1 MKLTKRH
8 LDEEFVL
15 GTNRGDDGRSS
26 GGRYTGSASIASTAT
41 PTSPGRK
48 YAGTLTN
55 VGIPTKAV
63 NRITVYG
70 GPEKGFFEVDEDDE
84 RLFYNRRTA
93 REAVGRNNE
102 VLRFLRNSGVV
113 SPQVM
118 QNLATANFGQ
128 VAVAD
133 GMARTAPNIKATGK
147 LSLDPRLSASNTL
160 SRGGLDIGNAISR

>member
-8 LDEEFVL
+8 LEEEFQF
-15 GTNRGDDGRSS
+15 GTASGDDGSATQGQFS
-26 GGRYTGSASIASTAT
+26 GTASIASTAT

-48 YAGTLTN
+48 YSGTLTN

-63 NRITVYG
+63 NKITVYG
-70 GPEKGFFEVDEDDE
+70 GPDKGFFEVDEDDE

-102 VLRFLRNSGVV
+102 VMRFLQNSGVV

-133 GMARTAPNIKATGK
+133 GMARTAPNIKATGR
-147 LSLDPRLSASNTL
+147 LTLDPRLSASNTL
-160 SRGGLDIGNAISR
+160 SRGGFDFGNAISR

>member
-1 MKLTKRH
+1 MKLDQRH
-8 LDEEFVL
+8 IEEEFEL
-15 GTNRGDDGRSS
+15 GTEGGDDGSATQ
-26 GGRYTGSASIASTAT
+26 GRFTGTASISTTAT
-41 PTSPGRK
+41 PATPGSK
-48 YAGTLTN
+48 FAGTLTTI
-55 VGIPTKAV
+55 GIPSKSV
-63 NRITVYG
+63 GKIKVYG
-70 GPEKGFFEVDEDDE
+70 GPNKGFIEVDDDDE

-102 VLRFLRNSGVV
+102 VMRFLRNSGVV

-118 QNLATANFGQ
+118 QNLVTANFGQ

>member
-1 MKLTKRH
+1 MKLDQRH
-8 LDEEFVL
+8 LEEEFEL
-15 GTNRGDDGRSS
+15 GTDGGDDGSATQ
-26 GGRYTGSASIASTAT
+26 GRFTGTASISSTAT

-48 YAGTLTN
+48 FAGTLTTL
-55 VGIPTKAV
+55 GIPSKAV
-63 NRITVYG
+63 GKIQVYG
-70 GPEKGFFEVDEDDE
+70 GPQKGFFEVDEDDE

-102 VLRFLRNSGVV
+102 VMRFLRNSGVV

-133 GMARTAPNIKATGK
+133 GMARTAPNIKATGR
-147 LSLDPRLSASNTL
+147 LTLDPRLSASNTL
-160 SRGGLDIGNAISR
+160 SRGGTDIGNAISR